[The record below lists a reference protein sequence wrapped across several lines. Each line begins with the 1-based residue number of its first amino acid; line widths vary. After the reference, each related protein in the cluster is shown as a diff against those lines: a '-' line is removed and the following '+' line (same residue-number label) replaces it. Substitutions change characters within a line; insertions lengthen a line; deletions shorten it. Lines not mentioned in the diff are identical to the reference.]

1 MEAKI
6 FGPNFGHQRERE
18 EKNLEMRLTVD
29 VIQRADLAF
38 NPLQE
43 RELNLRGLKISEIE
57 NLSII
62 ASLCMN
68 FLIITNILTPIT
80 NL

>member
-1 MEAKI
+1 
-6 FGPNFGHQRERE
+6 
-18 EKNLEMRLTVD
+18 MRLTVD

>member
-6 FGPNFGHQRERE
+6 FGPNFGHQRER

-68 FLIITNILTPIT
+68 FLIIY
-80 NL
+80 